1 MSDYRNNQ
9 NRPYGPNNRN
19 TQQNTQPR
27 RDGGRQEKISEAL
40 YPYNKA
46 IKDIITDS
54 YSGNFALWYNK
65 FIPVLSPTGSKND
78 YKPCNNQ
85 GKIEDSFKFYIDKY
99 NSYKNQVSTNLKQK
113 HDEQKEYMIA
123 NSTYYDLIEITAK
136 TKTPLITGIGQSH
149 PTEVGITLDYNL
161 GIPYI
166 PASTIKGL
174 LRFTTTIQSLNDIEK
189 NKVHEDKEGKFFI
202 FDTDI
207 QEVSYY
213 FGGQENSGN
222 IIILDAYPKEVP
234 DLDID
239 IMNPHYSKYYQDDK
253 PPADYLEPIPIKFL
267 LVKKDTEFIFRILV
281 YKNNRGTELK
291 NIKDILTKTLTEE
304 GIGAKKSLGY
314 GLFNPCTIKFSDLSN
329 KINERQQ
336 QTLSQKQNSIL
347 NAMNEVDNICLKLSK
362 LSNNTEDFNISVEIY
377 KSINNYEYNDQI
389 KIAQSLK
396 EYYIRINKWEKVKDK
411 QAMKVNNIKRI
422 LGIQ

>member
-9 NRPYGPNNRN
+9 DRRYGPNNRN
-19 TQQNTQPR
+19 NAPQHNNVGNNIRQQEIQNNSQT
-27 RDGGRQEKISEAL
+27 EIL
-40 YPYNKA
+40 YPYSKA
-46 IKDIITDS
+46 IHNIIFNN

-65 FIPVLSPTGSKND
+65 FIPFILKRESNND
-78 YKPCNNQ
+78 YKYKLCDKDGKTGDIHSYYINQYKSCNN
-85 GKIEDSFKFYIDKY
+85 KINAYL
-99 NSYKNQVSTNLKQK
+99 QQK
-113 HDEQKEYMIA
+113 HKSQVDFMLSY
-123 NSTYYDLIEITAK
+123 STYYDLIEITAK
-136 TKTPLITGIGQSH
+136 NKTPLITGIGQTH
-149 PTEVGITLDYNL
+149 PTEVGIALDYNL

-174 LRFTTTIQSLNDIEK
+174 LRFTTIVDYLQNKAQNDDKFEDTTIPEIK
-189 NKVHEDKEGKFFI
+189 
-202 FDTDI
+202 
-207 QEVSYY
+207 YY
-213 FGGQENSGN
+213 FGGQDNSGS
-222 IIILDAYPKEVP
+222 IIILDAYPAFVP
-234 DLDID
+234 ELEID
-239 IMNPHYSKYYQDDK
+239 IMNPHYSKYYQGDK

-267 LVKKDTEFIFRILV
+267 VVKKDTEFIFRILV